1 MGPRWNRLPILE
13 AIVLGIVQGL
23 TEFLPVSSTAH
34 LALVPWLVTRLGL
47 ANWSDPGL
55 TFDVALHAGTLL
67 AILLYFW
74 RTWIQIL
81 RAAFG
86 GKVVRFSETSDNHGD
101 LTPEEQRRERLL
113 LWFMI
118 AATIPAGLVGAVLQK
133 RIETTFRAPAL
144 VAAMLIIVAI
154 VMLIA
159 ERVGRYSK
167 PLSQISF
174 VDAMTVGVL
183 QAFAVIPGVSRS
195 GITISGGLFRNFTRD
210 AAARFSFLLST
221 PIIAGAALLK
231 LHHVMKEGLPP
242 GMATGFAVGM
252 IVSAIVGYATIAWF
266 IRYLQTKTLRPF
278 VIYRIILGVA
288 ILVLGYFGGF
298 TG

>member
-1 MGPRWNRLPILE
+1 MPIIE
-13 AIVLGIVQGL
+13 AIVLGVVQGL

-34 LALVPWLVTRLGL
+34 LDLVPWVVTRLGL

-55 TFDVALHAGTLL
+55 TFDVALHTGTLL
-67 AILLYFW
+67 AILIYFW

-86 GKVVRFSETSDNHGD
+86 GKVVRFSETSDNLRD
-101 LTPEEQRRERLL
+101 LTPEEQRRERQL
-113 LWFMI
+113 LWFMV
-118 AATIPAGLVGAVLQK
+118 AATVPAAIAGALLEK
-133 RIETTFRAPAL
+133 RIETTFRSPVL
-144 VAAMLIIVAI
+144 VACMLIGVAF
-154 VMLIA
+154 VMWFA
-159 ERVGRYSK
+159 ERVSQYTK
-167 PLSQISF
+167 PLWQITLG
-174 VDAMTVGVL
+174 DALTVGVL

-195 GITISGGLFRNFTRD
+195 GITISGGLFRNLTRE

-266 IRYLQTKTLRPF
+266 IRYLQVKTLKVF
-278 VIYRIILGVA
+278 IIYRIILG
-288 ILVLGYFGGF
+288 ILILLLGYFAGF
-298 TG
+298 SA

>member
-1 MGPRWNRLPILE
+1 MPIFE
-13 AIVLGIVQGL
+13 AIILGIVQGL

-55 TFDVALHAGTLL
+55 TFDVALHAGTLF

-81 RAAFG
+81 SAAFG
-86 GKVVRFSETSDNHGD
+86 GKVVRFSETGSAGSD
-101 LTPEEQRRERLL
+101 LTPEEQQRERKL

-118 AATIPAGLVGAVLQK
+118 AATVPAGLAGALLEK
-133 RIETTFRAPAL
+133 RIETSFRAPEL
-144 VAAMLIIVAI
+144 VATMLIVVAI
-154 VMLIA
+154 VMWLA
-159 ERVGRYSK
+159 ERISRFEK
-167 PLSQISF
+167 PLPQVTF
-174 VDAMTVGVL
+174 GDAMTVGVL

-195 GITISGGLFRNFTRD
+195 GITISGGLFRNFTRE

-242 GMATGFAVGM
+242 GMAAPFVVGM
-252 IVSAIVGYATIAWF
+252 VVSAIVGYATIAWF
-266 IRYLQTKTLRPF
+266 IRYLQMKTLRWF
-278 VIYRIILGVA
+278 VVYRILLGLLILA
-288 ILVLGYFGGF
+288 LGHFGSFSG
-298 TG
+298 

>member
-1 MGPRWNRLPILE
+1 LPILE
-13 AIVLGIVQGL
+13 AIVLGIIQGL

-55 TFDVALHAGTLL
+55 TFDVALHAGTLF

-86 GKVVRFSETSDNHGD
+86 GKVVRFSETSDSVRD
-101 LTPEEQRRERLL
+101 LTPEEQTRERRL
-113 LWFMI
+113 LWYMI
-118 AATIPAGLVGAVLQK
+118 AATIPAGIAGALLEK

-144 VAAMLIIVAI
+144 VAFMLILVAV
-154 VMLIA
+154 VMWLA
-159 ERVGRYSK
+159 ERSSQFVK
-167 PLSQISF
+167 PLSDIDLT
-174 VDAMTVGVL
+174 DAMTVGTL

-195 GITISGGLFRNFTRD
+195 GITIAGGLFRNFTRD

-242 GMATGFAVGM
+242 GMMTGFVVGM
-252 IVSAIVGYATIAWF
+252 VVSAVVGYATIAWF
-266 IRYLQTKTLRPF
+266 IRYLQVKTLKIF
-278 VIYRIILGVA
+278 IIYRI
-288 ILVLGYFGGF
+288 VLGILILLLGSFGNFSG
-298 TG
+298 

>member
-1 MGPRWNRLPILE
+1 LPILE
-13 AIVLGIVQGL
+13 AIILGIVQGL

-34 LALVPWLVTRLGL
+34 LALVPWLVTRFGL

-55 TFDVALHAGTLL
+55 TFDVALHAGTLF

-86 GKVVRFSETSDNHGD
+86 GKVVRFSESSDSQTN
-101 LTPEEQRRERLL
+101 LTPEEQSRERRL
-113 LWFMI
+113 LWYMI
-118 AATIPAGLVGAVLQK
+118 AATIPAGLAGAALEK
-133 RIETTFRAPAL
+133 RVETTFRAPAL
-144 VAAMLIIVAI
+144 VASMLIIVG
-154 VMLIA
+154 LIMWLA
-159 ERVGRYSK
+159 ERVSRYEK
-167 PLSQISF
+167 PLSQITF
-174 VDAMTVGVL
+174 VDAMIVGIL
-183 QAFAVIPGVSRS
+183 QAFAIIPGVSRS
-195 GITISGGLFRNFTRD
+195 GITITGGLFRNFTRD

-242 GMATGFAVGM
+242 DMATGFVVGM

-266 IRYLQTKTLRPF
+266 IRYLQTKTLKPF
-278 VIYRIILGVA
+278 IFYRVLLGIA
-288 ILVLGYFGGF
+288 ILLLGYFGGF
-298 TG
+298 AG

>member
-1 MGPRWNRLPILE
+1 LPILE
-13 AIVLGIVQGL
+13 AIILGIVQGL

-34 LALVPWLVTRLGL
+34 LALVPWLVTRLGI

-86 GKVVRFSETSDNHGD
+86 GKVVRFSETSDNQTN
-101 LTPEEQRRERLL
+101 LTPEEQDRERRL
-113 LWFMI
+113 LWYMI
-118 AATIPAGLVGAVLQK
+118 GAAGALLEKHV
-133 RIETTFRAPAL
+133 ETTFRAPAL
-144 VAAMLIIVAI
+144 VASMLIIVGI
-154 VMLIA
+154 IMWLA
-159 ERVGRYSK
+159 ERVSRYQK
-167 PLSQISF
+167 PLSQVTL
-174 VDAMTVGVL
+174 VDAMIVGVL
-183 QAFAVIPGVSRS
+183 QAFAIIPGVSRS
-195 GITISGGLFRNFTRD
+195 GITITGGLFRNFTRE

-231 LHHVMKEGLPP
+231 ARHVLKEGLPS
-242 GMATGFAVGM
+242 GMATGFVVGM

-266 IRYLQTKTLRPF
+266 IRYLQSKTLKVF
-278 VIYRIILGVA
+278 IVYRILLGIA
-288 ILVLGYFGGF
+288 TLLLGYFGGF
-298 TG
+298 SG

>member
-1 MGPRWNRLPILE
+1 LPILE

-34 LALVPWLVTRLGL
+34 LALIPWLVTRMGI

-55 TFDVALHAGTLL
+55 TFDVALHAGTLF
-67 AILLYFW
+67 AILFYFW

-86 GKVVRFSETSDNHGD
+86 GRVVRFSETSDNVRD
-101 LTPEEQRRERLL
+101 LTPEEQHRERRL
-113 LWFMI
+113 LWYMI
-118 AATIPAGLVGAVLQK
+118 AATIPAGLAGALLEK

-144 VAAMLIIVAI
+144 VASMLIIVAI
-154 VMLIA
+154 IMWLA
-159 ERVGRYSK
+159 ERASRFQK
-167 PLSQISF
+167 PLPQITLG
-174 VDAMTVGVL
+174 DAMTVGIL

-195 GITISGGLFRNFTRD
+195 GITISGGLFRNFTRE

-252 IVSAIVGYATIAWF
+252 AVSAVVGYATIAWF
-266 IRYLQTKTLRPF
+266 IRYLQTKTLKVF
-278 VIYRIILGVA
+278 VVYRILFGV
-288 ILVLGYFGGF
+288 LVLLLGYFGHFSG
-298 TG
+298 

>member
-1 MGPRWNRLPILE
+1 MGARWNNLPILE

-55 TFDVALHAGTLL
+55 TFDVALHAGTLF

-74 RTWIQIL
+74 RTWLQIL

-86 GKVVRFSETSDNHGD
+86 GKVVRFSETTDGLRD
-101 LTPEEQRRERLL
+101 LTPEEQHREKQL
-113 LWFMI
+113 LWFLI
-118 AATIPAGLVGAVLQK
+118 AATIPAGVAGALLEK
-133 RIETTFRAPAL
+133 RIETSFRAPEL
-144 VAAMLIIVAI
+144 VASMLILVAVI
-154 VMLIA
+154 MWLA
-159 ERVGRYSK
+159 ERASKFEK
-167 PLSQISF
+167 PLAQVTF
-174 VDAMTVGVL
+174 LDAMTVGVL

-195 GITISGGLFRNFTRD
+195 GITITGGLFRNFTRE

-231 LHHVMKEGLPP
+231 LHHVMKEGLAP
-242 GMATGFAVGM
+242 GMATGFSVGM
-252 IVSAIVGYATIAWF
+252 LVSAVVGYATIAWF
-266 IRYLQTKTLRPF
+266 LRYLQARTLTVF
-278 VIYRIILGVA
+278 VVYRILFGLLIL
-288 ILVLGYFGGF
+288 LLGYFGNF
-298 TG
+298 SL

>member
-1 MGPRWNRLPILE
+1 LPLLE

-55 TFDVALHAGTLL
+55 TFDVALHAGTLV
-67 AILLYFW
+67 AILVYFW
-74 RTWIQIL
+74 RTWMQIL

-86 GKVVRFSETSDNHGD
+86 GKVVRFSETSDGLHD
-101 LTPEEQRRERLL
+101 LTPEEQSHERRLL
-113 LWFMI
+113 WYMI
-118 AATIPAGLVGAVLQK
+118 AATIPAGLAGALLEK
-133 RIETTFRAPAL
+133 RIETSFRAPVL
-144 VAAMLIIVAI
+144 VATMLIVVAI
-154 VMLIA
+154 IMWIA
-159 ERVGRYSK
+159 ERTSRFQK
-167 PLSQISF
+167 PLPEISLT
-174 VDAMTVGVL
+174 DAMNVGIL

-195 GITISGGLFRNFTRD
+195 GITITGGLFRNFTRE

-231 LHHVMKEGLPP
+231 LRHVMKEGLPP

-252 IVSAIVGYATIAWF
+252 IVSAVVGYATIAWF
-266 IRYLQTKTLRPF
+266 IRFLQAKTLRVF
-278 VIYRIILGVA
+278 IVYRILVGIL
-288 ILVLGYFGGF
+288 ILLLGYFGNF
-298 TG
+298 SV

>member
-1 MGPRWNRLPILE
+1 LPILE
-13 AIVLGIVQGL
+13 AIVLGIIQGL

-55 TFDVALHAGTLL
+55 TFDVALHAGTLF

-86 GKVVRFSETSDNHGD
+86 GKVVRFSETSDSVRD
-101 LTPEEQRRERLL
+101 LTPEEQTRERRL
-113 LWFMI
+113 LWYMI
-118 AATIPAGLVGAVLQK
+118 AATIPAGIAGALLEK

-144 VAAMLIIVAI
+144 VAFMLILVAV
-154 VMLIA
+154 VMWIA
-159 ERVGRYSK
+159 ERSSQFAK
-167 PLSQISF
+167 PLSDIDLT
-174 VDAMTVGVL
+174 DAMTVGTL

-195 GITISGGLFRNFTRD
+195 GITIAGGLFRNFTRD

-242 GMATGFAVGM
+242 GMMTGFVVGM
-252 IVSAIVGYATIAWF
+252 VVSAVVGYATIAWF
-266 IRYLQTKTLRPF
+266 IRYLQVKTLKIF
-278 VIYRIILGVA
+278 IIYRI
-288 ILVLGYFGGF
+288 VLGILILLLGSLGNFSG
-298 TG
+298 